1 MADSEPQAGLSRRA
15 SDIPPLQKTLA
26 NAFAPVE
33 SDQSEKLDKGDTRMP
48 TARLAECV
56 AEAARSKL
64 SLLDAALGDEHEYA
78 SLPLCVIDAVFS
90 IGVKYASTKLV
101 PPRWAAAQTNP
112 WPIYRRASTVEHS
125 ISDFLEAAERFT
137 SKKLASDIFKNSQR
151 TSSTNGILKAKAV
164 RLFAAALRKAGIER
178 FADCEDETK
187 LELAEALVKR
197 VKGHSSG
204 ISFDYFR
211 ILVGHETVKADRMV
225 CRFVA
230 EAAGLDHVAPTVAKR
245 AVIDATALLKPE
257 FPNLNTRL
265 LDNVIWGYE
274 SRKAASNRK
283 RGPTQARKV
292 CS

>member
-1 MADSEPQAGLSRRA
+1 
-15 SDIPPLQKTLA
+15 
-26 NAFAPVE
+26 
-33 SDQSEKLDKGDTRMP
+33 MP
-48 TARLAECV
+48 DARLAECV
-56 AEAARSKL
+56 AKAARSKL
-64 SLLDAALGDEHEYA
+64 ALQGAALSDEHEYA

-101 PPRWAAAQTNP
+101 PPRWAAAQATP
-112 WPIYRRASTVEHS
+112 WPLYRRASTVEHS

-137 SKKLASDIFKNSQR
+137 CDDLASDVFKNSQR

-164 RLFAAALRKAGIER
+164 KLFAGALRKAGIER
-178 FADCEDETK
+178 FADCDDETK
-187 LELAEALVKR
+187 LELAEALVKG
-197 VKGHSSG
+197 VKGQSSG

-230 EAAGLDHVAPTVAKR
+230 SAAGLDQVAPTVAKR
-245 AVIDATALLKPE
+245 AVIDATALLKPD
-257 FPNLNTRL
+257 FPKLNTRL
-265 LDNVIWGYE
+265 LDNVIWNYE

-283 RGPTQARKV
+283 RGPSQTQNA